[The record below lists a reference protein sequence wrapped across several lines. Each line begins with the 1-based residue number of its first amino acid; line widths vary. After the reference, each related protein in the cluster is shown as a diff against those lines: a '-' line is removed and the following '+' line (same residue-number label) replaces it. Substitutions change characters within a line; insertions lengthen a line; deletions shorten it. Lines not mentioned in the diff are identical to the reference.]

1 MGSAERCQAAGI
13 PDATREVKLPKRA
26 SARGGETTKVEDFAQ
41 ACAGIHD
48 GKGRSGLTNAW
59 DPEESPIV

>member
-1 MGSAERCQAAGI
+1 LRFLIVVGSHHMGSAERCQAVGI

-41 ACAGIHD
+41 PVCTD
-48 GKGRSGLTNAW
+48 SR
-59 DPEESPIV
+59 